1 MTFEPLVI
9 PAKTYKAYLFDLD
22 GTVADSMPLHW
33 LSWRQ
38 AVKEH
43 GGNFPIELFYD
54 WGGMPLVKSVELLNE
69 RFGYK
74 MHAPEVVRRK
84 EELYYELVPELKA
97 IPAVLAHVEAQHGKI
112 PLAIVSGSPRAGIH
126 RSLTQLGLLD
136 RFDVLVGSEDY
147 EHGKPNP
154 EPFLTAA
161 AQLGVVPADC
171 LVFEDAD
178 PGIASATAAGM
189 DWVRVPVRR
198 VKE

>member
-1 MTFEPLVI
+1 MATMTFEPLVI
-9 PAKTYKAYLFDLD
+9 PAKPYRAYLFDLD

-33 LSWRQ
+33 ISWRQ
-38 AVKEH
+38 AVEEH
-43 GGNFPIELFYD
+43 GGHFPEQLFYE

-69 RFGYK
+69 RFAYQ
-74 MHAPEVVRRK
+74 MPAAEVVRRK
-84 EELYYELVPELKA
+84 EELYYELLPELKA
-97 IPAVLAHVEAQHGKI
+97 IPAVVAHVEAQHGRI

-161 AQLGVVPADC
+161 ARLGVEPGHC

-178 PGIASATAAGM
+178 AGIAAAEAAGM
-189 DWVRVPVRR
+189 DWVRVGV
-198 VKE
+198 